1 MIRLNKFISNSGLC
15 TRREADDYIIDGRV
29 HVDNQIVTTL
39 GYKVSI
45 DSEVRVDN
53 KIIVPYSFQYVV
65 LNKPIDFNI
74 NSKKNI
80 FDLIKSSEID
90 NLGLLEMVKDD
101 FKGLVLF
108 SNDNGL
114 NTSFPFNVERIKQLF
129 HMTLKKPLS
138 VQKLKYFQEKSME
151 NLKIISINFVNDAKK
166 NEIGLEL
173 LTSSYSYIKNLFK
186 DADNEIIS
194 LDRVMIGSITKKNL
208 KRGKWRFLNKKEIID
223 LKSL

>member
-1 MIRLNKFISNSGLC
+1 M
-15 TRREADDYIIDGRV
+15 TIIVDGRV

-45 DSEVRVDN
+45 DSEIRVDN

-65 LNKPIDFNI
+65 LNKPVDFNF

-114 NTSFPFNVERIKQLF
+114 KKFSFQ
-129 HMTLKKPLS
+129 
-138 VQKLKYFQEKSME
+138 Y
-151 NLKIISINFVNDAKK
+151 
-166 NEIGLEL
+166 
-173 LTSSYSYIKNLFK
+173 
-186 DADNEIIS
+186 
-194 LDRVMIGSITKKNL
+194 
-208 KRGKWRFLNKKEIID
+208 
-223 LKSL
+223 

>member
-15 TRREADDYIIDGRV
+15 TRREADGYIVDGRV

-45 DSEVRVDN
+45 DSEIRVDN
-53 KIIVPYSFQYVV
+53 KIIVPYSFQYIV
-65 LNKPIDFNI
+65 LNKPIDFNF

-114 NTSFPFNVERIKQLF
+114 NKSFPFNVERIKQLF
-129 HMTLKKPLS
+129 HITLKKPLTT
-138 VQKLKYFQEKSME
+138 QKLKYLQEKSIR
-151 NLKIISINFVNDAKK
+151 KFK
-166 NEIGLEL
+166 N
-173 LTSSYSYIKNLFK
+173 YFN
-186 DADNEIIS
+186 
-194 LDRVMIGSITKKNL
+194 
-208 KRGKWRFLNKKEIID
+208 
-223 LKSL
+223 

>member
-45 DSEVRVDN
+45 DSEIRVDN
-53 KIIVPYSFQYVV
+53 KIIVPYSFQYIV
-65 LNKPIDFNI
+65 LNKPVDFNF

-108 SNDNGL
+108 SNDNEYIRL
-114 NTSFPFNVERIKQLF
+114 L
-129 HMTLKKPLS
+129 
-138 VQKLKYFQEKSME
+138 
-151 NLKIISINFVNDAKK
+151 FVN
-166 NEIGLEL
+166 
-173 LTSSYSYIKNLFK
+173 
-186 DADNEIIS
+186 
-194 LDRVMIGSITKKNL
+194 GSNIL
-208 KRGKWRFLNKKEIID
+208 PFLNILFSFFVVNFSRI
-223 LKSL
+223 LLLASTGIC

>member
-15 TRREADDYIIDGRV
+15 TRREADDFIVDGRV
-29 HVDNQIVTTL
+29 HVDNQIVKTL

-138 VQKLKYFQEKSME
+138 SCIFKCKLNWKLRLY
-151 NLKIISINFVNDAKK
+151 NLNVSLVYMLNQN
-166 NEIGLEL
+166 GLL
-173 LTSSYSYIKNLFK
+173 QQ
-186 DADNEIIS
+186 AC
-194 LDRVMIGSITKKNL
+194 R
-208 KRGKWRFLNKKEIID
+208 
-223 LKSL
+223 

>member
-15 TRREADDYIIDGRV
+15 TRREADDYIVDGRV

-45 DSEVRVDN
+45 DSEIRVDN

-65 LNKPIDFNI
+65 LNKPVDFNL

-114 NTSFPFNVERIKQLF
+114 NKSFPFNIERIKQLF
-129 HMTLKKPLS
+129 HITLKKPLTT
-138 VQKLKYFQEKSME
+138 QKLKYFQEKSIE

-173 LTSSYSYIKNLFK
+173 FTSSHSYIKNLFK
-186 DADNEIIS
+186 DADNEIDNQ
-194 LDRVMIGSITKKNL
+194 LDYALNLLTK
-208 KRGKWRFLNKKEIID
+208 NKII
-223 LKSL
+223 K

>member
-15 TRREADDYIIDGRV
+15 TRREADDYIVDGRV

-45 DSEVRVDN
+45 DSEIRVDN

-65 LNKPIDFNI
+65 LNKPVDFNF

-80 FDLIKSSEID
+80 FDLMKSSEID
-90 NLGLLEMVKDD
+90 NLSLLEMVKDD

-114 NTSFPFNVERIKQLF
+114 NTSFPFNVVRIKQLF
-129 HMTLKKPLS
+129 HITFKNPLTT
-138 VQKLKYFQEKSME
+138 QKLKYLQEKSIE

-173 LTSSYSYIKNLFK
+173 FTSSHSYIKNIFE

-194 LDRVMIGSITKKNL
+194 LDRVMIGSVTKKNL

-223 LKSL
+223 FKSL